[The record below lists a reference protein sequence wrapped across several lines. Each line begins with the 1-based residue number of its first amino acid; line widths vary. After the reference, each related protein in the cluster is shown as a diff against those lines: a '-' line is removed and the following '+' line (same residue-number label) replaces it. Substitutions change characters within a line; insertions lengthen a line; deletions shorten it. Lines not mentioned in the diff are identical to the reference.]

1 LKSIDRNRKGRPR
14 ELKLHEESSKT
25 TQIKR
30 ARGLAK
36 KEQIHFQDSIK
47 DFYNPKDRVV
57 LKALNFTVE
66 NKEYHMSFGKDDDV
80 KKKQKLYSVAYVQDV
95 ENIPR
100 DAYRHLAAIE
110 STLPREYSISQTRQE
125 INTYM
130 EKLIPINFI
139 DLNSAIT
146 QEDSSEEPDITDPL
160 IIEQVV
166 NATRKG
172 AYRSIKKILEYI
184 VPSCVKEG
192 KLDPEIPTIH
202 LRISGDGRNVGRKV
216 KHVMITVALLD
227 DSMNLFKSDYHYT
240 VVLFPGTEN
249 YSTLKVATNTLIQ
262 ELQELSNAGMVINNV
277 FWNFELF
284 FSSDWKFLSI
294 CLGFN
299 AANSNYFCPWCEI
312 TKNQRGNGKLDWAIS
327 KSMSILSEN
336 PTAYPGHKLPPLF
349 DMISLKNHIP
359 DKLHIMLRITD
370 RLWEL
375 VLQEIKNEGL
385 FNDITRNI
393 IIKEMENLKI
403 RFEFWKIHG
412 TDNWNYTSL
421 MGDDKLCV
429 LRNFNLTK
437 LFDPERAA
445 LIKSLWDGFAEL
457 YDILGEKKTDPQYF
471 QLKAKAWYELFLKK
485 TVVDPET
492 NTILEQGLYRSSDI
506 TPYIH
511 VLVSHVW
518 EFMLIHKRWGL
529 NSFSC
534 SAVEKKNHDH
544 VCYFFKKTLKNGG
557 KFQNKT
563 SAIREILEH
572 ENRLFFY
579 TQNNTSLSYPKP
591 QHIHVL

>member
-1 LKSIDRNRKGRPR
+1 LKCIDRNRKSRLHGF
-14 ELKLHEESSKT
+14 KLHENSCKT

-30 ARGLAK
+30 AKGLAK
-36 KEQIHFQDSIK
+36 KEQIHFENSIK

-57 LKALNFTVE
+57 LKALDFTVE
-66 NKEYHMSFGKDDDV
+66 NKEYHVSFGEDDYV
-80 KKKQKLYSVAYVQDV
+80 KKKQKLQSMAYVQDV

-100 DAYRHLAAIE
+100 DAYRQLAAME
-110 STLPREYSISQTRQE
+110 STLPREYAVSQTRQE
-125 INTYM
+125 INEHM

-139 DLNSAIT
+139 DLNSTII
-146 QEDSSEEPDITDPL
+146 QEDLLEEPDITDPL
-160 IIEQVV
+160 IIEQVI
-166 NATRKG
+166 NATGKG

-184 VPSCVKEG
+184 VPLYVKEG
-192 KLDPEIPTIH
+192 KLNPAIPTIH

-227 DSMNLFKSDYHYT
+227 DLKNLFKSKYHYT

-249 YSTLKVATNTLIQ
+249 YSTLKVATNAFIQ
-262 ELQELSNAGMVINNV
+262 ELQELNNTGIVINNIL
-277 FWNFELF
+277 WNFELF
-284 FSSDWKFLSI
+284 FSSDWKFLAI

-299 AANSNYFCPWCEI
+299 AANSNNFCPWCEV
-312 TKNQRGNGKLDWAIS
+312 TKSQRENGYDWIIS
-327 KSMSILSEN
+327 KSMNILNEN
-336 PTAYPGHKLPPLF
+336 PTAYLGHKFPPLF
-349 DMISLKNHIP
+349 NMISLENYVP

-385 FNDITRNI
+385 FNNITRNI
-393 IIKEMENLKI
+393 IIKEMKNLKI

-412 TDNWNYTSL
+412 TADNWNYTSL
-421 MGDDKLCV
+421 MGDDKLRV

-457 YDILGEKKTDPQYF
+457 YDLLGEKETDPQDF
-471 QLKAKAWYELFLKK
+471 HSKAKAWYELFLKK
-485 TVVDPET
+485 AVVDSKT
-492 NTILEQGLYRSSDI
+492 NGILEQGLYRSSDV

-529 NSFSC
+529 NVFSC

-557 KFQNKT
+557 KFQSKI

-572 ENRLFFY
+572 ENRFFFY
-579 TQNNTSLSYPKP
+579 TKNNISLSYPKP
-591 QHIHVL
+591 QYIHIL